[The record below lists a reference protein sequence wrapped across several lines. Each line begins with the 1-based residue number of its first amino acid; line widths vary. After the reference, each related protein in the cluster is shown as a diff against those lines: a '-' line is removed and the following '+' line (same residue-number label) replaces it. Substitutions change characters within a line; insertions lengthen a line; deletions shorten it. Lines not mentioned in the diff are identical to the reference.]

1 MVTTGYPSLGK
12 RSDLKDISLLFYMSE
27 VVCHSRWKYE
37 ASLSAL
43 SPHFNSAHAPW
54 SPPENVSW
62 GTDISAQATTLAWHS
77 SWKPPFVGTCQL
89 FSRCHGNKI
98 EGQPT
103 PLWAGGCQRHHPQA
117 SLGRAWEIQ
126 AECKCVEATCTLRS
140 SREKDYYFFVTYTSK
155 ALLLHRVLC

>member
-62 GTDISAQATTLAWHS
+62 GTDISAQASMTQLLKATICGNMPIIFQMPWQQNRRATHS
-77 SWKPPFVGTCQL
+77 SLSWRLPKAWSPGFLG
-89 FSRCHGNKI
+89 
-98 EGQPT
+98 
-103 PLWAGGCQRHHPQA
+103 A
-117 SLGRAWEIQ
+117 SLGDPSRMQMCRSNLHSKKQQGKGLLFFCNLHIQ
-126 AECKCVEATCTLRS
+126 SFTFA
-140 SREKDYYFFVTYTSK
+140 
-155 ALLLHRVLC
+155 